1 MAVFIVRRLFWMFV
15 TMLVASFIVFGVM
28 EFQPGNVA
36 NKTLGPYASAESK
49 AILFEKLKLGDPL
62 IVRYGRWLG
71 VLTGVIDDPLAD
83 PELKLGFN
91 DPRGSQYFGNLGFST
106 LYKVP
111 VNDILWDRLKNTGM
125 LAGIAFAIIVPLSM
139 LFGVL
144 SGMREGSLLD
154 RGLSL
159 TGITL
164 TSIPEFASAVFLM
177 SIFVVT
183 LGWLPGTSTLETNP
197 EWSFASQLVLPVM
210 VLVLYDFGYVARMV
224 RGSMVEVMTR
234 PYIRTAILKGLPYRT
249 VILRHALRNAMIAP
263 FTVILLQINWLITGV
278 IVTEVVFA
286 YPGFGRMLLEAAL
299 FGDITLVEAA
309 TVIALVVAVTT
320 QLIGD
325 IGYMYLNPRIRFT

>member
-1 MAVFIVRRLFWMFV
+1 MTVFIGNRLVLMII
-15 TMLVASFIVFGVM
+15 TMAVASFVVFGVM
-28 EFQPGNVA
+28 EFSPGNVA
-36 NKTLGPYASAESK
+36 SKTLGPYASEESK
-49 AILFEKLKLGDPL
+49 EFLFKKLNLDDPL
-62 IVRYGRWLG
+62 LVRYGRWIG
-71 VLTGVIDDPLAD
+71 VLSGIIEDPLGD
-83 PELKLGFN
+83 PELKLGFD
-91 DPRGSQYFGNLGFST
+91 DPRGHQYFGNFGYST

-111 VNDILWDRLKNTGM
+111 VNDVLWKRLGNTAI
-125 LAGIAFAIIVPLSM
+125 LAGIAFAIIVPLSI

-159 TGITL
+159 AGITL

-177 SIFVVT
+177 AIFVVW
-183 LGWLPGTSTLETNP
+183 LGFLPGTSTLEVTP
-197 EWSFASQLVLPVM
+197 EWPLFTHYVLPVL

-234 PYIRTAILKGLPYRT
+234 HYIRTAILKGLPYRT

-263 FTVILLQINWLITGV
+263 FTVILLQLNWLITGV
-278 IVTEVVFA
+278 VVTEVIFA

-299 FGDITLVEAA
+299 FGDITVVEAGA
-309 TVIALVVAVTT
+309 VFAVFVAVFT

-325 IGYMYLNPRIRFT
+325 IGYMFLNPRIRFT

>member
-1 MAVFIVRRLFWMFV
+1 MTVFFVNRLVLMFITLV
-15 TMLVASFIVFGVM
+15 VASFLVFGIM
-28 EFQPGNVA
+28 EFSPGNVA
-36 NKTLGPYASAESK
+36 SKTLGPYASAESK
-49 AILFEKLKLGDPL
+49 RILFEKLNLDDPL
-62 IVRYGRWLG
+62 LLRYGRWMG
-71 VLTGVIDDPLAD
+71 VLTGVIEDPLAD
-83 PELKLGFN
+83 PDLNLGFT
-91 DPRGSQYFGNLGFST
+91 DPRGHQYFGNFGYST
-106 LYKVP
+106 LYKAP
-111 VNDILWDRLKNTGM
+111 VNDILWDRLGNTAI
-125 LAGIAFAIIVPLSM
+125 LAGLAFAIIIPLSM
-139 LFGVL
+139 VFGVL

-177 SIFVVT
+177 SIFVVG
-183 LGWLPGTSTLETNP
+183 LNLLPGTSTLEVTP
-197 EWSFASQLVLPVM
+197 EWPLATHFVLPVA

-224 RGSMVEVMTR
+224 RGSMVEVMTKH
-234 PYIRTAILKGLPYRT
+234 YIRTAILKGLPYRT
-249 VILRHALRNAMIAP
+249 VIMRHALRNAMIAP

-278 IVTEVVFA
+278 VVTEVIFA

-309 TVIALVVAVTT
+309 TVVALVVAVTT

>member
-1 MAVFIVRRLFWMFV
+1 MAVFVVKRLGLMFL
-15 TMLVASFIVFGVM
+15 TMVASSFLVFGVM
-28 EFQPGNVA
+28 EFSPGNVA
-36 NKTLGPYASAESK
+36 SKTLGPYASAESK
-49 AILFEKLKLGDPL
+49 AILFKKLKLDDPL
-62 IVRYGRWLG
+62 IVRYGRWIG
-71 VLTGVIDDPLAD
+71 VLVGVVKDPLQD
-83 PELKLGFN
+83 PELKLGFA
-91 DPRGSQYFGNLGFST
+91 DPRGDRYFGNFGYST
-106 LYKVP
+106 LYKAP
-111 VNDILWDRLKNTGM
+111 VNDVLWDRLANTGM
-125 LAGIAFAIIVPLSM
+125 LAGIAFAIIVPVSI

-144 SGMREGSLLD
+144 SGMREGSLMD

-177 SIFVVT
+177 AIFVVT
-183 LGWLPGTSTLETNP
+183 LGWLPGTSTLEVSP
-197 EWSFASQLVLPVM
+197 EWSIADQMVLPVA

-234 PYIRTAILKGLPYRT
+234 AYIRTAILKGLPYRT

-278 IVTEVVFA
+278 VVTEVVFA
-286 YPGFGRMLLEAAL
+286 YPGFGRMLLQAAL

-309 TVIALVVAVTT
+309 TILALSVAVTT

>member
-1 MAVFIVRRLFWMFV
+1 MAIFIVKRLGLMV
-15 TMLVASFIVFGVM
+15 LTMLVASFLVFGVM
-28 EFQPGNVA
+28 EFSPGNVA
-36 NKTLGPYASAESK
+36 SKTLGPYASQESK
-49 AILFEKLKLGDPL
+49 DLLFKKLKLDDPL
-62 IVRYGRWLG
+62 LVRYFRWLG
-71 VLTGVIDDPLAD
+71 VLTGVIEDPLAD
-83 PELKLGFN
+83 PELNLGFT
-91 DPRGSQYFGNLGFST
+91 DPRGHQYFGNFGYST
-106 LYKVP
+106 LYKTP
-111 VNDILWDRLKNTGM
+111 VNDILWDRLGNTAM
-125 LAGIAFAIIVPLSM
+125 LAGIAFAIIIPLAM
-139 LFGVL
+139 IFGVL
-144 SGMREGSLLD
+144 SGMREGSLMD

-183 LGWLPGTSTLETNP
+183 LGLLPGTSTLDPTP
-197 EWSFASQLVLPVM
+197 EWSVASQMVLPVT
-210 VLVLYDFGYVARMV
+210 VLVLFDFGYVARMV

-234 PYIRTAILKGLPYRT
+234 HYIRTAILKGLPYRT

-278 IVTEVVFA
+278 VVTEVIFA

-299 FGDITLVEAA
+299 FGDITLVEAT
-309 TVIALVVAVTT
+309 TVIALVIAVTT